1 METYVLIPPELRL
14 KVRPNLQSPSIAKLL
29 EPCVSIV
36 STVDLPKGLKL
47 HPAQGTV
54 RCGKL
59 ELYSTFEEREVCDF
73 YLLMALSFGEHVIS
87 FKPRMYFAKLARTKM
102 YHE

>member
-1 METYVLIPPELRL
+1 M
-14 KVRPNLQSPSIAKLL
+14 RPNLQSPSIAKLL

-59 ELYSTFEEREVCDF
+59 ELYSTFEEREVSDF
-73 YLLMALSFGEHVIS
+73 YLLIVLGFVFLGHLIS
-87 FKPRMYFAKLARTKM
+87 FNVECTLQN
-102 YHE
+102 

>member
-1 METYVLIPPELRL
+1 M
-14 KVRPNLQSPSIAKLL
+14 RPNLQSPSIAKLL

-59 ELYSTFEEREVCDF
+59 ELYSTFEEREVSDF
-73 YLLMALSFGEHVIS
+73 YLLIVLEFFFGTCD
-87 FKPRMYFAKLARTKM
+87 FFQAFAKLARTKM
-102 YHE
+102 NYA